1 MAKLLLCLM
10 VFSLSFGTFT
20 AIDEPKQERRSLVHF
35 KNSLQNP
42 QVLSGWNKTTRHCH
56 WFGVKCRHSRVVSL
70 VIQTQS
76 LKGPVSP
83 FLFNLSSLRILDL
96 SKNLL
101 FGQLSP
107 QVSNLKRLKML
118 SVGENQLSGSIPSQ
132 LGLLTR
138 LETISLRSNSF
149 TGEMPSE
156 LGDIKQ
162 LKSLDFSGN
171 GLNGTIPSRLGDLT
185 QLQDLDLSDN
195 LLSGSLPVSLLKNLQ
210 SLSYLD
216 VSNNLLSGNIP
227 PEIGNLKKLTELG
240 NCRNLKAVV
249 LSFNA
254 LSGSLPEQLAEL
266 QVFTFSAGMNQ
277 LSGPLPS
284 WLGKWNQMDSLWL
297 YNNQFVGRITPE
309 IGNCSMLK
317 YISLSNNK
325 LSGPIPRELCNSG
338 SLVEINLDGN
348 MLSGTIEDVFDRCTN
363 LSELVLVNNRISGS
377 IPEYISEL
385 PLKVF
390 DLQYNNFTGVIPV
403 SLWNSENLM
412 EFNAASNLLEGSLS
426 WEISNAVALEKLD
439 LSSNM
444 LTRQIP
450 KKIGNLTNIQILKLN
465 SNFFDGI
472 IPMEFGDCI
481 SLNTLDLGSNNLN
494 GSIPEKIA
502 DLNHGKFDLSYNTL
516 SGPIPEVL
524 GSCVVVV
531 YLLLNNNMLSGK
543 IPGSLSRLT
552 NLTTLNLFGNLLTG
566 SIPPEFGDSL
576 KVQGLYL
583 GHNQL
588 TGSIPESLGYLSGLV
603 NGKAEFI
610 LIMNLSNNFFDG
622 GLPQSLNNLPCLTS
636 VDFHLNKFTGEIPP
650 ELGNLVQLEYLDFSM
665 NMLDGHIPEKLC
677 SLPYLL
683 YLNLADNRL
692 EGEVPRSGICQNLSI
707 ISLTG
712 NKDLCEKIM
721 GSDCQI
727 LTFGKLALVGIVV
740 GSVLV
745 IAIIVFVLRSWIQR
759 SNRQSDPKET
769 EESKQNSISEQNR
782 KSISDRSSIALME
795 HLSIN
800 LAMFEPS
807 LGGKCTM
814 PDQKTVA
821 VKKLSQATG
830 QCDREF
836 AAEMETLDMVKH
848 QNLVQLL
855 GYCSVGEEKLLVYE
869 YMVNGSLDDWLR
881 NRAASLDWGK
891 RCKIAYGAAR
901 GISFLHH
908 GFKPYIIHMD
918 IKTSN
923 ILLNDYFEAKVS
935 DFGLARLISDCESHV
950 STDTADTIGYVPS
963 EYGQAGRANERGDI
977 YSFGVILL
985 ELVTG
990 KQPTGPEFED
1000 KDGGNLVDWVLLMM
1014 KKE

>member
-227 PEIGNLKKLTELG
+227 PEIGNLKKLSDLYLG
-240 NCRNLKAVV
+240 I
-249 LSFNA
+249 
-254 LSGSLPEQLAEL
+254 GPY
-266 QVFTFSAGMNQ
+266 Q
-277 LSGPLPS
+277 LSL
-284 WLGKWNQMDSLWL
+284 
-297 YNNQFVGRITPE
+297 FVGRITPE

-494 GSIPEKIA
+494 G
-502 DLNHGKFDLSYNTL
+502 
-516 SGPIPEVL
+516 
-524 GSCVVVV
+524 CVVVV

-588 TGSIPESLGYLSGLV
+588 TGSIPESL
-603 NGKAEFI
+603 
-610 LIMNLSNNFFDG
+610 
-622 GLPQSLNNLPCLTS
+622 
-636 VDFHLNKFTGEIPP
+636 GEIPP

-745 IAIIVFVLRSWIQR
+745 IAIIENVI
-759 SNRQSDPKET
+759 
-769 EESKQNSISEQNR
+769 
-782 KSISDRSSIALME
+782 
-795 HLSIN
+795 
-800 LAMFEPS
+800 
-807 LGGKCTM
+807 GGGGFRTAFKGTM

>member
-195 LLSGSLPVSLLKNLQ
+195 LLSA
-210 SLSYLD
+210 
-216 VSNNLLSGNIP
+216 
-227 PEIGNLKKLTELG
+227 ELG

-494 GSIPEKIA
+494 G
-502 DLNHGKFDLSYNTL
+502 
-516 SGPIPEVL
+516 
-524 GSCVVVV
+524 CVVVV

-588 TGSIPESLGYLSGLV
+588 TGSIPESLGYLSGL
-603 NGKAEFI
+603 I

-807 LGGKCTM
+807 TM